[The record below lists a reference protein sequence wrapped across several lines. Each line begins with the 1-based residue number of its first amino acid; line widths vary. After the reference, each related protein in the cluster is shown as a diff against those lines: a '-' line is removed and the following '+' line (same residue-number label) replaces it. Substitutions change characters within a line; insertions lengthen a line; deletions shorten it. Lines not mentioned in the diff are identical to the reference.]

1 MIRWKSL
8 RSSLLFCGI
17 CLVLLLL
24 NKRLVEVDETT
35 SGKRRALLSDAP
47 LTGPVNSTIPAQLPC
62 NPGIL
67 PEQEFTQQTKA
78 AMKVKCSA
86 NNGKEMSCLY
96 DGNEYYFPFS
106 FIKKQYDVSGR
117 LSKDGSRFELFTSY
131 SKIRV
136 PEGDFYDPIGAFG
149 HFATYS
155 VETRERVR
163 CISAQTG
170 VPMST
175 QWSSTPYYYPI
186 QIAQYGLQH
195 YSRMIASKSVGEEV
209 VKGLESAEWKG
220 SAGMDETASERIFY
234 NDAQKGNIVN
244 ITTAGYLTNA
254 GCYVFL
260 DPSPRL
266 HVLSFDWLPIENA
279 SFTIL
284 TRLLDSDTLV
294 LLNYITEDD
303 PRCVWND
310 FLSIAGTEQV
320 SFSFSLGKLS
330 QKWQSVTRD
339 ALVDVSRALSSMNAS
354 RKKYGNVVIH
364 PGDIKL
370 VSLGFRGN
378 ASVRQR
384 IHQARN
390 AHRKFF
396 LTAADWLSSNQNKE
410 GGWAVPVERSIAER
424 RLVLEAGW
432 HSAMAQGHALSLLT
446 RAFATTRNITY
457 LTVAIKSLNLFEK
470 VAANGGVRNMLF
482 DHVWFEEYP
491 TTPGSFVLNGFM
503 YSLIGLYDLK
513 SVQLSTEV
521 AVEIHRGLE
530 RASSLYSTGLNSL
543 RALIPLYDTGS
554 GSLYDL
560 RHIGLHTAPNLARW
574 DYHAVHVYLLKWLV
588 QISGDKTLNATANRW
603 IEYSWGK
610 KAKHN

>member
-1 MIRWKSL
+1 M
-8 RSSLLFCGI
+8 
-17 CLVLLLL
+17 L
-24 NKRLVEVDETT
+24 NKSLVEVDDNKENRRVLVNNAVIGRNNNRIL
-35 SGKRRALLSDAP
+35 SG
-47 LTGPVNSTIPAQLPC
+47 VPC
-62 NPGIL
+62 SPGIL
-67 PEQEFTQQTKA
+67 PIEELRQHRRTSMKA
-78 AMKVKCSA
+78 RCSA
-86 NNGKEMSCLY
+86 NNGKEMNCMY

-106 FIKKQYDVSGR
+106 FIRKQYDVSGK

-136 PEGDFYDPIGAFG
+136 PEGDFYDPNGPFG

-195 YSRMIASKSVGEEV
+195 YSKMIANKSNGEEV
-209 VKGLESAEWKG
+209 IKGLESAEWKG
-220 SAGMDETASERIFY
+220 SAGMDETTSERIFY
-234 NDAQKGNIVN
+234 NDDEKGSIVN
-244 ITTAGYLTNA
+244 ITTTGYLTNA
-254 GCYVFL
+254 GCYVYL

-284 TRLLDSDTLV
+284 ARLLDSDTLV
-294 LLNYITEDD
+294 LLNYVTEDD
-303 PRCVWND
+303 PRCVWSD
-310 FLSIAGTEQV
+310 FVSIAGTEQI
-320 SFSFSLGKLS
+320 SFSFSLGQLS
-330 QKWQSVTRD
+330 RQWQSVTRD
-339 ALVDVSRALSSMNAS
+339 ALVDVSRALSSMNTS

-364 PGDIKL
+364 PGDMKL
-370 VSLGFRGN
+370 VSLGFRGI

-384 IHQARN
+384 IHQGQN

-410 GGWAVPVERSIAER
+410 GGWAVPVERSIADR
-424 RLVLEAGW
+424 RLTLEAGW

-446 RAFATTRNITY
+446 RAFAITHNITY
-457 LTVAIKSLNLFEK
+457 LAVATKALKLFEK
-470 VAANGGVRNMLF
+470 DAADGGVRNMLF

-503 YSLIGLYDLK
+503 YSLIGLYDFK
-513 SVQLSTEV
+513 SVHLSTEV
-521 AVEIHRGLE
+521 PIEIRRGLE
-530 RASSLYSTGLNSL
+530 RAFSLYSNGMNSL

-560 RHIGLHTAPNLARW
+560 RHVGLHTAPNLARW

-588 QISGDKTLNATANRW
+588 QISGDKILNATANRW

>member
-1 MIRWKSL
+1 
-8 RSSLLFCGI
+8 
-17 CLVLLLL
+17 
-24 NKRLVEVDETT
+24 
-35 SGKRRALLSDAP
+35 
-47 LTGPVNSTIPAQLPC
+47 
-62 NPGIL
+62 
-67 PEQEFTQQTKA
+67 KA
-78 AMKVKCSA
+78 RCIA
-86 NNGKEMSCLY
+86 NNGKEMNCMY

-106 FIKKQYDVSGR
+106 FIKKQYDVSGK

-136 PEGDFYDPIGAFG
+136 PDGDFYDPVGLFG

-175 QWSSTPYYYPI
+175 QWSSIPYYYPI

-195 YSRMIASKSVGEEV
+195 YSRMIANKSYDEEIV
-209 VKGLESAEWKG
+209 MGLKSTEWKG
-220 SAGMDETASERIFY
+220 SAGMHETSERIFY
-234 NDAQKGNIVN
+234 SDDERGNIVN
-244 ITTAGYLTNA
+244 VTTAGDLSNA
-254 GCYVFL
+254 GCYIFL

-266 HVLSFDWLPIENA
+266 HVLSFDWLPIRNA

-284 TRLLDSDTLV
+284 VRLLESDTLV
-294 LLNYITEDD
+294 LLNYVTLDNR
-303 PRCVWND
+303 RCVWSDLMLIDEKGFYFSFNI
-310 FLSIAGTEQV
+310 LYVQL
-320 SFSFSLGKLS
+320 SFSFSLGQLPR
-330 QKWQSVTRD
+330 QWHSVTRD
-339 ALVDVSRALSSMNAS
+339 VLVDVSRALSSMNTN
-354 RKKYGNVVIH
+354 KKKEGNVVIH

-370 VSLGFRGN
+370 VSLGFRGIT
-378 ASVRQR
+378 SVRQR
-384 IHQARN
+384 IHQAQN

-396 LTAADWLSSNQNKE
+396 LTAADWLCSNQNKE
-410 GGWAVPVERSIAER
+410 GGWAVPVERAIADR
-424 RLVLEAGW
+424 RLTLNAGW

-446 RAFATTRNITY
+446 RAYAATRNVTY
-457 LTVAIKSLNLFEK
+457 LTVATEALKLFEK
-470 VAANGGVRNMLF
+470 DAVIGGVRSMLF

-503 YSLIGLYDLK
+503 YSLIGLYDFK

-521 AVEIHRGLE
+521 PAEVHRGLE
-530 RASSLYSTGLNSL
+530 RASLLFTNGMESL

-560 RHIGLHTAPNLARW
+560 RHVGLHTAPNLARW

-588 QISGDKTLNATANRW
+588 QISGDKILNDTANRW